1 MEDVTT
7 LLSVI
12 AYIIFGLSKLIE
24 VIKKRY

>member
-12 AYIIFGLSKLIE
+12 AYIIFGLAKLIE